1 VTNPAK
7 PPKRSSLAGAA
18 QAASTEPA
26 PPLRL
31 LLTSGGVQNESL
43 KAALTDLIGKPF
55 DQADVVFIPTAAVA
69 VSGHQGW
76 LVEDLNRVYALGW
89 REFNTLEL
97 NGLPRPMV
105 LDRLRHADVIYA
117 EGGNP
122 YHLARSIIAND
133 LADDMAGMLGTK
145 VYVGVS
151 AGSMIFSKQL
161 TEQTAEAMG
170 DIEDLRELG
179 ETRARSPFGFFDWYL
194 KPHLHS
200 PQFPNRDDA
209 WLAGL
214 AEKLSF
220 PIYAIDDQS
229 AVRVRGGEVD
239 VVSEGL
245 WRIVNG

>member
-1 VTNPAK
+1 M
-7 PPKRSSLAGAA
+7 
-18 QAASTEPA
+18 
-26 PPLRL
+26 RL
-31 LLTSGGVQNESL
+31 LLTSAGIQNESL
-43 KAALTDLIGKPF
+43 KAALMDLVGKPF
-55 DQADVVFIPTAAVA
+55 DQASVVFIPTASLAA
-69 VSGHQGW
+69 SGHLGW

-89 REFNTLEL
+89 REFNVLEL
-97 NGLPRPMV
+97 NGLPRQMV

-122 YHLARSIIAND
+122 YHLARSTIANE
-133 LADDMAGMLGTK
+133 LADDMADMLGTK
-145 VYVGVS
+145 VYVGAS

-161 TEQTAEAMG
+161 TEQTAEALG
-170 DIEDLRELG
+170 DTGDLRKLG
-179 ETRARSPFGFFDWYL
+179 ETRARSPIGFFDWYL

-200 PQFPNRDDA
+200 LQVPNRDDA

-214 AEKLSF
+214 GNKVSF

-229 AVRVRGGEVD
+229 AVRVGDGEVD

>member
-1 VTNPAK
+1 VTN
-7 PPKRSSLAGAA
+7 L
-18 QAASTEPA
+18 A
-26 PPLRL
+26 PPVRL
-31 LLTSGGVQNESL
+31 LLTSAGIQNESL
-43 KAALTDLIGKPF
+43 KTALTDLVGKPF

-69 VSGHQGW
+69 ASGHHGW
-76 LVEDLNRVYALGW
+76 LIEGLNRVYALGW
-89 REFNTLEL
+89 REFDVLEL
-97 NGLPRPMV
+97 NGLPRQMV
-105 LDRLRHADVIYA
+105 LGRLRHADVIYVA
-117 EGGNP
+117 GGNP

-133 LADDMAGMLGTK
+133 LADDMADVLGTK

-170 DIEDLRELG
+170 DTEDLRELG

-194 KPHLHS
+194 KPHLYS

-214 AEKLSF
+214 GNKVSF

-229 AVRVRGGEVD
+229 AVRVRDGEVD
-239 VVSEGL
+239 VVSEGQ

>member
-1 VTNPAK
+1 MPA
-7 PPKRSSLAGAA
+7 
-18 QAASTEPA
+18 
-26 PPLRL
+26 LRL
-31 LLTSGGVQNESL
+31 LLTSAGIQNESL
-43 KAALTDLIGKPF
+43 KAALMDLVGRPF
-55 DQADVVFIPTAAVA
+55 DQANVVFIPTASVA
-69 VSGHQGW
+69 ASGHHGW

-89 REFNTLEL
+89 REFNMLEL
-97 NGLPRPMV
+97 NGLPRRMV

-122 YHLARSIIAND
+122 YHLARSIIANE
-133 LADDMAGMLGTK
+133 LADDMADMLGTK
-145 VYVGVS
+145 VYVGAS

-161 TEQTAEAMG
+161 TEQTAEALG
-170 DIEDLRELG
+170 DTGDLRKLG

-200 PQFPNRDDA
+200 LQVPNRDDA

-214 AEKLSF
+214 GNKVSF

-229 AVRVRGGEVD
+229 AVRVRDGEVD

>member
-1 VTNPAK
+1 M
-7 PPKRSSLAGAA
+7 
-18 QAASTEPA
+18 
-26 PPLRL
+26 RL
-31 LLTSGGVQNESL
+31 LLTSAGIQNESL
-43 KAALTDLIGKPF
+43 KAALMDLVGRPF
-55 DQADVVFIPTAAVA
+55 DQANVVFIPTASVA
-69 VSGHQGW
+69 ASGHHGW

-89 REFNTLEL
+89 REFNMLEL
-97 NGLPRPMV
+97 NGLPRQMV

-122 YHLARSIIAND
+122 YHLARSIIANE
-133 LADDMAGMLGTK
+133 LADDMADMLGTK
-145 VYVGVS
+145 VYVGAS

-161 TEQTAEAMG
+161 TEHTAAALG
-170 DIEDLRELG
+170 DTGGLRKLG

-200 PQFPNRDDA
+200 LHVPNRDDA

-214 AEKLSF
+214 GNKVSF

-229 AVRVRGGEVD
+229 AVRVRDGEVD